1 MNRTKGISDM
11 RSDKMLWRKP
21 LACLAVVF
29 GWFPATIVFL
39 TGVLPS
45 PAQVAPTAKPPS
57 SLPAAGSDSAAPSS
71 TIPNGSNVPPGYRIG
86 AGDSLGI
93 NVWREQEAS
102 VQSVTVR
109 PDGKI
114 SLPLVKEVDVLGL
127 TPSELEKLLT
137 SKLEPVIRGVDV
149 TVVVREIRS
158 KKVYLIGAVNKVGPV
173 PLLSDMT
180 VLQAL
185 AEAGGITDFAKK
197 KNIYVMRTENG
208 KQVKLPFNYV
218 AVIKGEHIEQNIKLQ
233 PDDTIVV
240 PH

>member
-1 MNRTKGISDM
+1 MC
-11 RSDKMLWRKP
+11 SDKMRCRKP
-21 LACLAVVF
+21 LGRPAACLPVAM
-29 GWFPATIVFL
+29 IFL
-39 TGVLPS
+39 IGVLPS
-45 PAQVAPTAKPPS
+45 PAQVAPNAKPPS
-57 SLPAAGSDSAAPSS
+57 SLPPAASASAASR
-71 TIPNGSNVPPGYRIG
+71 TIPNGPNVPSGYRIG

-114 SLPLVKEVDVLGL
+114 SLPLVKEVDALGL
-127 TPSELEKLLT
+127 TPAELEKLLT

-197 KNIYVMRTENG
+197 KNIYVMRNENG

>member
-11 RSDKMLWRKP
+11 CSDKMRCRKP
-21 LACLAVVF
+21 LGRLAACLPVAM
-29 GWFPATIVFL
+29 IFL
-39 TGVLPS
+39 IGALLS
-45 PAQVAPTAKPPS
+45 PAQVAPNAKPPS
-57 SLPAAGSDSAAPSS
+57 SLPPAASTSAASS
-71 TIPNGSNVPPGYRIG
+71 TIPNVPAGYRIG

-197 KNIYVMRTENG
+197 KNIYVMRNENG